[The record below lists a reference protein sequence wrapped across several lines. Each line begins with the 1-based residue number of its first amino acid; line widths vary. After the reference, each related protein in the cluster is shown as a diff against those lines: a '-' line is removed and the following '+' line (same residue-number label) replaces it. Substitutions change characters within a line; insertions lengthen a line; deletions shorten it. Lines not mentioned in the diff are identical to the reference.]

1 MHHIKKHPSAGFS
14 LVELSIVLIVI
25 GLLIGG
31 ALKGQELLEKARLQS
46 ILTQIEQYR
55 YAINTFNETYGHLP
69 GDMPTANTQIQN
81 GLPNGDGDGI
91 IAGDG
96 LDKDKDAGKVWQ
108 HLASVH
114 LIPDPGAIDG
124 DINFGAGAPQTKLGG
139 GVTLGYNID
148 THMPGLWFV
157 VGNKHNK
164 TGKGG
169 LLTPKQTQ
177 YLLQKTDST
186 APKRGRVQARDGENG
201 GKCLEGALLK
211 ISNDDA
217 DCVVYFKV

>member
-1 MHHIKKHPSAGFS
+1 MHPMKKHPNAGFS

-55 YAINTFNETYGHLP
+55 YAINTFNETYGYLP
-69 GDMPTANTQIQN
+69 GDMPSADTQIQN
-81 GLPNGDGDGI
+81 GLSNGDGDGI
-91 IAGDG
+91 ISGDG
-96 LDKDKDAGKVWQ
+96 LDKTKDSGKIWQ
-108 HLASVH
+108 HLASTH
-114 LIPDPGAIDG
+114 LIPDPGAIEG
-124 DINFGAGAPQTKLGG
+124 DMSFGAGAPQTKLGG
-139 GVTLGYNID
+139 GITIGYNID
-148 THMPGLWFV
+148 ETMPGLWFI

-164 TGKGG
+164 TGIGN
-169 LLTPKQTQ
+169 LLTPKQAQ

-186 APKRGRVQARDGENG
+186 APKRGRAQARNGANG
-201 GKCLEGALLK
+201 GQCLEGDALK

-217 DCVVYFKV
+217 GCVVYFKV